1 MRQAVVQQLALLN
14 YRVLESASAPAA
26 LAMLETEQIDLVFSD
41 VVMPGGMD
49 GFDLAERVGGQW
61 PAVRLL
67 MTSGFMPGPR
77 RVRPDGRP
85 ESSSRFLSKPYD
97 LEQLTRAVRETLD
110 A

>member
-1 MRQAVVQQLALLN
+1 MLAN
-14 YRVLESASAPAA
+14 
-26 LAMLETEQIDLVFSD
+26 EQIDLVFSD

-49 GFDLAERVGGQW
+49 GFDLAERVGGRW
-61 PAVRLL
+61 PAVRVL
-67 MTSGFMPGPR
+67 MTSGFLPGTSEAPA
-77 RVRPDGRP
+77 DGP